1 MGWIEQQMSHDVNPE
16 DILTYMIPHAQ
27 LVKLFCLYLTTFG
40 MNFPWDVYVSL
51 TAQKLKK
58 KKTHLN
64 LHQHS
69 YPSSYSYK
77 SFQLVSSVKIKIVIK
92 KNFFETLL

>member
-27 LVKLFCLYLTTFG
+27 LVKLFCLYLTTFWHE
-40 MNFPWDVYVSL
+40 FPMGCVCFINCL
-51 TAQKLKK
+51 KIKK

-92 KNFFETLL
+92 KKLF

>member
-1 MGWIEQQMSHDVNPE
+1 MFAILGPMGWIEQQMSHDVNPE

-27 LVKLFCLYLTTFG
+27 LVKLFCLYLTTFWHE
-40 MNFPWDVYVSL
+40 FPWDVYVSL

-77 SFQLVSSVKIKIVIK
+77 SFQLVSSVKIKIVI
-92 KNFFETLL
+92 

>member
-1 MGWIEQQMSHDVNPE
+1 
-16 DILTYMIPHAQ
+16 
-27 LVKLFCLYLTTFG
+27 

-51 TAQKLKK
+51 TAQKLK

-92 KNFFETLL
+92 KKTFLRPCYEFIGISVVFIQVCGEST

>member
-1 MGWIEQQMSHDVNPE
+1 
-16 DILTYMIPHAQ
+16 
-27 LVKLFCLYLTTFG
+27 

-58 KKTHLN
+58 NTHLN

-92 KNFFETLL
+92 KKLF

>member
-1 MGWIEQQMSHDVNPE
+1 
-16 DILTYMIPHAQ
+16 
-27 LVKLFCLYLTTFG
+27 

-51 TAQKLKK
+51 TAQKFKK
-58 KKTHLN
+58 ITYLN

-77 SFQLVSSVKIKIVIK
+77 SFQLVSSVKTKIAIK
-92 KNFFETLL
+92 KKTFLRPCYEFIGISVVFIQVCGEST